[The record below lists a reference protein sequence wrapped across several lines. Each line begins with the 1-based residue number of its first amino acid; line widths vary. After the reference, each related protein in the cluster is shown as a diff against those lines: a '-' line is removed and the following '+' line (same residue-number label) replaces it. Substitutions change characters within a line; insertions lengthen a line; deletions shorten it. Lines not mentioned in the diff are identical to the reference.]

1 LSQTPKRPGTK
12 DISELKARLGLKKGA
27 PGAPGAGAGAPAA
40 TKPSSGG
47 VVPPPGVSVPAPP
60 GARPPQPAA
69 PNASEDPFGAMNA
82 MAQHGAM
89 QRAPEIIIVND
100 GKPVES
106 VSTGHRTAGL
116 AKLAAI
122 AVVPLVLGVIVGQ
135 IAKSAS
141 FYNESIADA
150 RLIVTDVKSVKKG
163 LVDVQRSLEEAAKKG
178 FRPDKKITTDIEA
191 ALAKVPVKDEQ
202 VFRAKQNALNPELA
216 GQLLTFYSGVAELRS
231 MVAAHVTQ
239 AKADDM
245 SLASAAKAT
254 ADAGPPKD
262 NPLLAA
268 LKYRYAVVL
277 SNPGADDKGGGQF
290 GAQIVELGP
299 LFCGDKQATPETCG
313 GGAPSFG
320 YRTSPSESW
329 IKGEAA
335 KPSPG
340 SGVAPKQVVPLLPGG
355 IVDSLVA
362 KSEPSAAE
370 VMYRR
375 RLQDMAAKVDDLIKR
390 ANSVETKMNA
400 KANEGERFSFFL

>member
-1 LSQTPKRPGTK
+1 
-12 DISELKARLGLKKGA
+12 
-27 PGAPGAGAGAPAA
+27 
-40 TKPSSGG
+40 
-47 VVPPPGVSVPAPP
+47 
-60 GARPPQPAA
+60 
-69 PNASEDPFGAMNA
+69 MNA
-82 MAQHGAM
+82 MAHHGAM

-116 AKLAAI
+116 AKLAAV

-135 IAKSAS
+135 IAKRAS
-141 FYNESIADA
+141 FYNESIGDA
-150 RLIVTDVKSVKKG
+150 KLIVTDVKAVKKG
-163 LVDVQRSLEEAAKKG
+163 LVDLQRSLEDAAKKG
-178 FRPDKKITTDIEA
+178 FRPDKKITGDIEA
-191 ALAKVPVKDEQ
+191 NIAKVPIKDEQ

-216 GQLLTFYSGVAELRS
+216 GQLLTFYSGVTELRS
-231 MVAAHVTQ
+231 LITSHVTQ

-245 SLASAAKAT
+245 SLAAGAKAAT
-254 ADAGPPKD
+254 DAAPPKD

-299 LFCGDKQATPETCG
+299 LFCGDKQATPESCG
-313 GGAPSFG
+313 GQNPSFG
-320 YRTSPSESW
+320 YRSNPTEGW
-329 IKGEAA
+329 IKGDAA

-340 SGVAPKQVVPLLPGG
+340 SGVAAKQVVPLLPGG
-355 IVDSLVA
+355 IVDSLVS
-362 KSEPSAAE
+362 KSEPTAAE

-375 RLQDMAAKVDDLIKR
+375 RLQDIATKVDDLIKK